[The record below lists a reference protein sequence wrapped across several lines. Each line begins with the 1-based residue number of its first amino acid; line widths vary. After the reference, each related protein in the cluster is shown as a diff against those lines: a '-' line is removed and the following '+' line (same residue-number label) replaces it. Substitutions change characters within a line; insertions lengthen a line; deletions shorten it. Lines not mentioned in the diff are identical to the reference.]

1 MPSLNEIARGFLDA
15 VKDQGIKAQ
24 GAAKDAIDAASN
36 MSYQLGQSALNKTF
50 DVATAPGVPGRVG
63 RAVFQTGEALAP
75 ALRAVGGGS
84 MARGTGNALA
94 LGTAATA
101 AGIGAAALM
110 ARKKRMA
117 GQAMAPENTV
127 Y

>member
-1 MPSLNEIARGFLDA
+1 MPTLNEVARGFLDA

-36 MSYQLGQSALNKTF
+36 MSYKLGQSALDKTF
-50 DVATAPGVPGRVG
+50 DIATAPGVPGRVG

-84 MARGTGNALA
+84 MARGTGNAL

-101 AGIGAAALM
+101 AGIGAAAMM

-117 GQAMAPENTV
+117 GQAMSPENTV